1 MSLIPFNGPITE
13 KGTIPL
19 QESRPII
26 EDHGCLRWLALIEL
40 KHPIVEEEML
50 ILFLVFQNDHQIK
63 RMKNFIISVKFYD
76 FSLLFLY
83 F

>member
-1 MSLIPFNGPITE
+1 MIYLISKLNPCASSLMSLILFNGPITE

-40 KHPIVEEEML
+40 
-50 ILFLVFQNDHQIK
+50 
-63 RMKNFIISVKFYD
+63 
-76 FSLLFLY
+76 
-83 F
+83 